1 MESQRKRI
9 DRSWFSNRLKSLG
22 RSQSDLAD
30 HLGLDRS
37 AVTHMLKGTRKMDQY
52 EILGTAR
59 FLDANP
65 ADVVLAACGEKV
77 VNGTTSYQS
86 ARIPKTPISEPLAV
100 KDVGD
105 GQAALHVD
113 MTIPWSLALDVL
125 RLLRGAEQSA

>member
-1 MESQRKRI
+1 MASQRSGII
-9 DRSWFSNRLKSLG
+9 DKSWFIQRLKSLG

-65 ADVVLAACGEKV
+65 ADVLLAACGEV
-77 VNGTTSYQS
+77 VNAPTTHQS
-86 ARIPKTPISEPLAV
+86 ARIAKTPISEPLAV
-100 KDVGD
+100 REVGA
-105 GQAALHVD
+105 GQAALRVD
-113 MTIPWSLALDVL
+113 MTIPWSLALEVL
-125 RLLRGAEQSA
+125 RLLRGAEQAA